1 VRGFRFSHHNVQYL
15 FNEFLRDPVEAKTL
29 NCFILFSSNQANHRC
44 QIMSKTKSSRTMK
57 LSTLLLAT
65 LTAVSTPTSVV
76 ASADNGLIAQINQQ
90 PLQNLRGLKHKKA
103 DGTETDDATAPVVDE
118 KPAKDAAAAPAV
130 DEAAAAAP
138 G

>member
-1 VRGFRFSHHNVQYL
+1 
-15 FNEFLRDPVEAKTL
+15 
-29 NCFILFSSNQANHRC
+29 
-44 QIMSKTKSSRTMK
+44 MK

-76 ASADNGLIAQINQQ
+76 ASADNGLIAQINQH

-103 DGTETDDATAPVVDE
+103 DGTDTDDATAPAVDE

-130 DEAAAAAP
+130 DEAAAPAP

>member
-29 NCFILFSSNQANHRC
+29 NCFILFSSN

-118 KPAKDAAAAPAV
+118 KPAKDSAAAPAV